1 MQASPNWDGVDQGYY
16 TRLQKPEK
24 VITFLTADGI
34 VTLSDSRGLTSAL
47 QEPLL
52 PPRRLQQPLPTFAEQ
67 GLCVAA
73 TFLLAASNG
82 RDGGARRIQVLG
94 FCRSVD
100 LLSEAVEDTVL
111 SCGGEVWHRD
121 SVPRAGCLE
130 NRLEMTVALP
140 YLWGVPPAF
149 DTLSEAIHMGGGVIH
164 KITKQWQLL

>member
-1 MQASPNWDGVDQGYY
+1 MKGDY
-16 TRLQKPEK
+16 
-24 VITFLTADGI
+24 I
-34 VTLSDSRGLTSAL
+34 
-47 QEPLL
+47 
-52 PPRRLQQPLPTFAEQ
+52 RRVHQPQPL
-67 GLCVAA
+67 AA
-73 TFLLAASNG
+73 TT
-82 RDGGARRIQVLG
+82 Q
-94 FCRSVD
+94 
-100 LLSEAVEDTVL
+100 AVEGTVL